1 MKCCGIHVATG
12 ELVEVSFGSSI
23 DSVESVL
30 RRLDNPPLLAPG
42 WIDLQVNGY
51 AGVDYNSPAASH
63 EDIGRSL
70 RELYAC
76 GVTRLLATV
85 ITGSPDNMAGAL
97 RNLAEA
103 RERTPEGE
111 TIEGIHLE
119 GPYISPEDGPRG
131 AHPRNSVRPPD
142 LQEFERFQEAARGLI
157 RLVTLAPEWPEAPR
171 FIETLVGRGIVV
183 SIGHTG
189 ASSEQIAAAVAAGAT
204 MSTHLGNAAHRTLP
218 RLANYIWDQ
227 LAEDRL
233 AAGFIVDGVHLS
245 PAFLKVAL
253 RAKGTERSMLTTDA
267 VAPAGCAPGPYRL
280 GEVEVEL
287 TTDGRVLLADHSRLA
302 GSVLRMDRGIE
313 NLMKLAGLSLRDAL
327 TMATRNPARVGRI
340 AARQK
345 GLVPGD
351 RADIVQF
358 RFNEESHRISIEKTF
373 VSGREVYSSGVGID
387 PGPEAAH
394 H

>member
-1 MKCCGIHVATG
+1 MKCCGIDVATG
-12 ELVEVSFGSSI
+12 EPVEISFGTSI
-23 DSVESVL
+23 DSVEPVL
-30 RRLDNPPLLAPG
+30 GGLDNPALLAPG

-51 AGVDYNSPAASH
+51 AGVDFNSPGASH

-85 ITGSPDNMAGAL
+85 ITGPPDNMAAAL
-97 RNLAEA
+97 RNLAEV
-103 RERTPEGE
+103 RERIPEGE
-111 TIEGIHLE
+111 SIEGIHLE

-131 AHPRNSVRPPD
+131 AHPRRSVRPPD
-142 LQEFERFQEAARGLI
+142 LREFERFQEAARGLI
-157 RLVTLAPEWPEAPR
+157 RLVTLAPEWPAAPR

-204 MSTHLGNAAHRTLP
+204 MSTHLGNAAHPALP
-218 RLANYIWDQ
+218 RRANYIWDQ
-227 LAEDRL
+227 LAENRL
-233 AAGFIVDGVHLS
+233 AAGFIVDGLHLS
-245 PAFLKVAL
+245 SAFLKVAL
-253 RAKGTERSMLTTDA
+253 RAKGTERSLLTTDA
-267 VAPAGCAPGPYRL
+267 VAPAGCAPGRYRL
-280 GEVEVEL
+280 GEVEVDL
-287 TTDGRVLLADHSRLA
+287 TPEGRVQIAGQSRLA

-313 NLMKLAGLSLRDAL
+313 NLMRLAGLSLREAV

-340 AARQK
+340 AGRQK

-358 RFNEESHRISIEKTF
+358 RFNDERNRICIEKTF
-373 VSGREVYSSGVGID
+373 VSGREVHSR
-387 PGPEAAH
+387 A
-394 H
+394 

>member
-1 MKCCGIHVATG
+1 MKCCGIQVATG
-12 ELVEVSFGSSI
+12 ELVEVSFETSI
-23 DSVESVL
+23 DSVEPVL
-30 RRLDNPPLLAPG
+30 SRFDDPPFLAPG

-51 AGVDYNSPAASH
+51 AGVDYNSPLAAH

-70 RELYAC
+70 RELHAC

-85 ITGSPDNMAGAL
+85 ITGPPDNMAAAL

-103 RERTPEGE
+103 RERIPEGE
-111 TIEGIHLE
+111 SIEGIHLE

-131 AHPRNSVRPPD
+131 AHPHDWVRPPD
-142 LQEFERFQEAARGLI
+142 LQEFDRFQEAALGLI
-157 RLVTLAPEWPEAPR
+157 RLVTLAPEWPDAPR

-204 MSTHLGNAAHRTLP
+204 MSTHLGNAAHTALP
-218 RLANYIWDQ
+218 RRANYILDQ

-233 AAGFIVDGVHLS
+233 AAGFIVDGLHLS
-245 PAFLKVAL
+245 QAFLKVAL
-253 RAKGTERSMLTTDA
+253 RAKGTERSLLTTDA
-267 VAPAGCAPGPYRL
+267 VAPAGCAPGRYLL
-280 GEVEVEL
+280 GEVEVDL
-287 TTDGRVLLADHSRLA
+287 TPDDRVQVAGDSRLA
-302 GSVLRMDRGIE
+302 GSVLRTDRGIE
-313 NLMKLAGLSLRDAL
+313 NLMRLAGLSLREAV

-340 AARQK
+340 AGRQK

-358 RFNEESHRISIEKTF
+358 RFSEDRHQISVEKTF
-373 VSGREVYSSGVGID
+373 VSGREVYSRG
-387 PGPEAAH
+387 
-394 H
+394 

>member
-12 ELVEVSFGSSI
+12 ELVEVSFGTSI
-23 DSVESVL
+23 DSVEPVL
-30 RRLDNPPLLAPG
+30 RRLDNPPFLSPG

-51 AGVDYNSPAASH
+51 AGVDYNSPNASH
-63 EDIGRSL
+63 EDIGLSL
-70 RELYAC
+70 RELHAC

-85 ITGSPDNMAGAL
+85 ITGSFDNMVAAL
-97 RNLAEA
+97 RNLADS
-103 RERTPEGE
+103 RERIPEGE
-111 TIEGIHLE
+111 SIEGIHLE

-142 LQEFERFQEAARGLI
+142 LQEFERLQEAARGLI
-157 RLVTLAPEWPEAPR
+157 RLVTLAPEWPAAPR

-204 MSTHLGNAAHRTLP
+204 MSTHLGNAAHSVLP

-233 AAGFIVDGVHLS
+233 AAGFIVDGVHLG
-245 PAFLKVAL
+245 PAFIKVAL
-253 RAKGTERSMLTTDA
+253 RAKGAERSLLTTDA
-267 VAPAGCAPGPYRL
+267 VAPAGCAPGRYRL
-280 GEVEVEL
+280 GEVEVDL
-287 TTDGRVLLADHSRLA
+287 THDGSVRIAGQSRLA

-313 NLMKLAGLSLRDAL
+313 NLMKLAGLSLSEAV
-327 TMATRNPARVGRI
+327 TMATRNPARVGHI
-340 AARQK
+340 AGRQK

-358 RFNEESHRISIEKTF
+358 RFREEHHRISIENTF
-373 VSGREVYSSGVGID
+373 VSGREVYSS
-387 PGPEAAH
+387 A
-394 H
+394 

>member
-1 MKCCGIHVATG
+1 MKCCGIDVATG
-12 ELVEVSFGSSI
+12 ELIEVSFGSSI
-23 DSVESVL
+23 DSVEPVL
-30 RRLDNPPLLAPG
+30 RRLDDPPFLAPG

-51 AGVDYNSPAASH
+51 AGVDFNFPGASH

-70 RELYAC
+70 RELHAC

-85 ITGSPDNMAGAL
+85 ITGSADNMAAAL

-111 TIEGIHLE
+111 SIEGIHLE

-131 AHPRNSVRPPD
+131 AHPRDSVRPPD
-142 LQEFERFQEAARGLI
+142 LPEFERFQEAARGLI

-171 FIETLVGRGIVV
+171 FIETLVGQGIVV

-204 MSTHLGNAAHRTLP
+204 MSTHLGNAAHTVLP
-218 RLANYIWDQ
+218 RRANYIWDQ

-233 AAGFIVDGVHLS
+233 AAGFIVDGLHSS

-253 RAKGTERSMLTTDA
+253 RAKGVERSLLTTDA
-267 VAPAGCAPGPYRL
+267 VAPAGCAPGRYRL
-280 GEVEVEL
+280 GEVEVDL
-287 TTDGRVLLADHSRLA
+287 TPEGRVQVAGEARLA

-313 NLMKLAGLSLRDAL
+313 NLITLAGLSLREAL
-327 TMATRNPARVGRI
+327 TMATRNPARIGRL
-340 AARQK
+340 AGRQK

-358 RFNEESHRISIEKTF
+358 RFDEERNRILIERTF
-373 VSGREVYSSGVGID
+373 VSGREVYSH
-387 PGPEAAH
+387 A
-394 H
+394 

>member
-1 MKCCGIHVATG
+1 MKCCGIDVATG
-12 ELVEVSFGSSI
+12 ELVEVSFGTSI
-23 DSVESVL
+23 DSVEPVL
-30 RRLDNPPLLAPG
+30 GRLDNPPLLAPG

-51 AGVDYNSPAASH
+51 AGVDYNSPNVSH
-63 EDIGRSL
+63 QDIGRSL
-70 RELYAC
+70 RELHAC

-85 ITGSPDNMAGAL
+85 ITGSPDNMAAAL

-103 RERTPEGE
+103 RERIPEGE
-111 TIEGIHLE
+111 SIEGIHLE
-119 GPYISPEDGPRG
+119 GPFISPEDGPRG

-142 LQEFERFQEAARGLI
+142 LREFERFQEAARGLI
-157 RLVTLAPEWPEAPR
+157 RLVTLAPEWPEAPQ

-253 RAKGTERSMLTTDA
+253 RAKGTERSLLTTDA
-267 VAPAGCAPGPYRL
+267 VAPAGCAPGRYRL
-280 GEVEVEL
+280 GEVDVEL
-287 TTDGRVLLADHSRLA
+287 TADGRVLLADHSRLA
-302 GSVLRMDRGIE
+302 GSVLRMDCGIQ
-313 NLMKLAGLSLRDAL
+313 NLMKLAGLSLREAL
-327 TMATRNPARVGRI
+327 TMAARNPARVARI
-340 AARQK
+340 AGRQK

-358 RFNEESHRISIEKTF
+358 RFNAERHQISIEKTF
-373 VSGREVYSSGVGID
+373 VSGREVYSR
-387 PGPEAAH
+387 A
-394 H
+394 